1 MKLYKITPLILQAT
15 LWPFTRVILKLF
27 VNFKVEGIHN
37 IEEVRGAIIFASN
50 HVSELDPVLVRAAL
64 PCFSRFAPLFYV
76 SRENYLDSIEGI
88 RKHLYGGVFFKAWG
102 AYPVEAGK
110 KDYAKSLKN
119 HVNLLKDGC
128 SVCIFPEG
136 RMSEDGNLG
145 EVHGG
150 TAFLAL
156 NSGSYICPVEIRG
169 AFGIKLK
176 TFFSFQN
183 RISVDLKKCIKITE
197 ILPKKELYSA
207 EDFREAS
214 RKVMMSH

>member
-150 TAFLAL
+150 TAFLAKVT
-156 NSGSYICPVEIRG
+156 NAKICPVTING
-169 AFGIKLK
+169 SFGINLSS
-176 TFFSFQN
+176 FFSRERQIIVRF
-183 RISVDLKKCIKITE
+183 KKCHNINNL
-197 ILPKKELYSA
+197 LPQKEELEP
-207 EDFREAS
+207 EDYRLAT
-214 RKVMMSH
+214 RTAMVV

>member
-145 EVHGG
+145 EVQ
-150 TAFLAL
+150 
-156 NSGSYICPVEIRG
+156 VEVYSE
-169 AFGIKLK
+169 K
-176 TFFSFQN
+176 TFGSNMDFAMQYIPGKKGTIIIN
-183 RISVDLKKCIKITE
+183 IDTISVITKTTIEIDNKKLDIYKLE
-197 ILPKKELYSA
+197 
-207 EDFREAS
+207 
-214 RKVMMSH
+214 MMSGNDHFVAFED